1 MIELKAHGYTAW
13 INPERGGSCVRLARF
28 GADVLRT
35 PSAPEDYDAN
45 AFLLGTPLLFF
56 PNRISGGCF
65 EFEGRE
71 YRLPINEP
79 KTGCFLH
86 GTLHATPFEVVEAT
100 ESKAMLR
107 YTATD
112 AQPYLT
118 FPHAF
123 TLTLEWEL
131 GESGLSQK
139 VTFQNDSDKNM
150 PVALA
155 FHTTFRMPFL
165 PDSCPENMRLT
176 LDTSI
181 EYSRIMATF
190 LPDGGSATEYPGK
203 QEMADGTFVP
213 CEHTIS
219 RFFRM
224 GDQKRMQLVDTKGS
238 IRLTYQAQAPYG
250 YWMVYNGGAKD
261 FFCVEPQSWLS
272 NCPNSPF
279 PRDEHGFDFI
289 EPGKTRVYETLMTI
303 DKKI

>member
-13 INPERGGSCVRLARF
+13 IDPERGGSCIRLERF

-35 PSAPEDYDAN
+35 PEGPQSYEN
-45 AFLLGTPLLFF
+45 GGFLWGTPLLFY

-86 GTLHATPFEVVEAT
+86 GTLNETPFEVIESGADYVTLQYAAT
-100 ESKAMLR
+100 QEK
-107 YTATD
+107 
-112 AQPYLT
+112 PYLT
-118 FPHAF
+118 FMHAF
-123 TLTLEWEL
+123 TLTLAWKLTEK
-131 GESGLSQK
+131 GLEQK
-139 VTFQNDSDKNM
+139 VTFRNDSDLNM

-155 FHTTFRMPFL
+155 FHTTLRTPFCK
-165 PDSCPENMRLT
+165 DSAPENMRLT
-176 LDTSI
+176 LDTSV

-203 QEMADGTFVP
+203 QEMEEGTFVP

-224 GDQKRMQLVDTKGS
+224 GDKKCMRLVDTGEN
-238 IRLTYQAQAPYG
+238 IQLTYQAQDPYG
-250 YWMVYNGGAKD
+250 YWMVYNGGSKE
-261 FFCVEPQSWLS
+261 FLCVEPQSWLS
-272 NCPNSPF
+272 NCPNAPF
-279 PRDEHGFDFI
+279 PREEHGFDFI
-289 EPGKTRVYETLMTI
+289 EPGKTRVYETLMNI
-303 DKKI
+303 EKI